1 MKREDLEKLG
11 LSEEQIN
18 GVMKL
23 KSSAIGDIDAL
34 NNKITQLTTD
44 KGNLQTQLD
53 DANKEIQSYKDMD
66 IDSIKQSASDWETK
80 YNKVIQ
86 EQKDAQAKSI
96 RDERTNAFF
105 NDIKFASE
113 SAKAGVIA
121 QFNAKDFK
129 YDEESKKFLGASEW
143 LNDLKEKD
151 SGAFLSD
158 VANPK
163 FTTTPTAPT
172 STNSMDDILAAMGLD
187 EKQK

>member
-1 MKREDLEKLG
+1 MKREFLEG
-11 LSEEQIN
+11 LELDKETIDTIMAEYGKTTQGLREERDNLKTQIN
-18 GVMKL
+18 
-23 KSSAIGDIDAL
+23 
-34 NNKITQLTTD
+34 
-44 KGNLQTQLD
+44 

-66 IDSIKQSASDWETK
+66 IDSIKKSAEDWKTK
-80 YNKVIQ
+80 YEEMEAN
-86 EQKDAQAKSI
+86 QKAEKEKSI
-96 RDERTNAFF
+96 RNERTNAFF

-129 YDEESKKFLGASEW
+129 YDEETNKFLGASEW

-172 STNSMDDILAAMGLD
+172 NDSSMDKILHAMGLD
-187 EKQK
+187 EKK